1 MEYLALPYVLRQ
13 GYLLKASLHESITY
27 SVGLI
32 LSTRIGEMHFNEDFG
47 CNIWEKEFSDLY
59 TANRANIR
67 AALRNAINKFEKR
80 LYNMS
85 VDFSPSEVEETK
97 ILGMQVRVSG
107 YFLDD
112 DKEKKFE
119 GVYNL
124 G

>member
-13 GYLLKASLHESITY
+13 GYLAKASLHESITY

-32 LSTRIGEMHFNEDFG
+32 LSTRVGMMHFDEEFG

-67 AALRNAINKFEKR
+67 ASLRNSIDKFEKR
-80 LYNMS
+80 LYGVS
-85 VDFSPSEVEETK
+85 VDFGPIDTEELK
-97 ILGMQVRVSG
+97 VLGMQVRVSG
-107 YFLDD
+107 NYEDEG
-112 DKEKKFE
+112 KEKKFE
-119 GVYNL
+119 GVYDL